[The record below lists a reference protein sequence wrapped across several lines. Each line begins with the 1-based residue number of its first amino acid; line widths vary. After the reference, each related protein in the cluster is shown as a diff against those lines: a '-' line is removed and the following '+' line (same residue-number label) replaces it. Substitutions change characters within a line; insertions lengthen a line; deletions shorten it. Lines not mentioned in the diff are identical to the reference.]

1 MHLLLQL
8 LCLPLDRF
16 RLLRILRRS
25 ALVSQLDFMYL
36 HALHHGYHRKHGNGQ
51 KDDDQDHALIEQDAS
66 LFFIYCRHTYL
77 HPILIRRKSR
87 GGKCPCFVL
96 FYFFLPR
103 KKLMAANA
111 VSAADTP
118 AATISST

>member
-1 MHLLLQL
+1 
-8 LCLPLDRF
+8 
-16 RLLRILRRS
+16 
-25 ALVSQLDFMYL
+25 MYL